1 MATRRNL
8 TDRGLRA
15 LAKKPAKPGTTY
27 DVADSVVGGL
37 RVRVSE
43 TGRLTF
49 VLLGRFGGSSNPTRR
64 ALGTYGELTLEQA
77 RTKAREWLG
86 MIGCGIDPAVAAERE
101 RQAALRTQANTFGSV
116 AEEYIARKI
125 AKTAKARASE
135 LEIRNELIARW
146 EERPIADIT
155 RHDVIRMAEE
165 IGERAPY
172 QAHNV
177 FGHCRALFNWAIARG
192 VYGLETSPCDRL
204 KPADMIGRKEAR
216 SRVLSDDELRALWKA
231 TGALDYPYGPL
242 FRLLALTGQRKSE
255 VAEARWSEID
265 LQAKRWVIPA
275 ERMKA
280 DAPHVVPLS
289 DAAME
294 VLRGLPRFARGD
306 CLFST
311 TFGARPVN
319 GFSKAKDRLDAAIA
333 AELGAA
339 PPPFVLHDIRRTVR
353 TRMSAFTSSDVAELV
368 IAHTRPGLRKVYDL
382 HAFEDEKREA
392 LDKWAARLRSIV
404 EPAPPNVI
412 IFENPDRKVTD
423 LAGGKAAQHR

>member
-27 DVADSVVGGL
+27 DVADRVVGGL

-64 ALGTYGELTLEQA
+64 ALGTFGELTLEQA

-86 MIGCGIDPAVAAERE
+86 MVGRGIDPAIAAERE
-101 RQAALRTQANTFGSV
+101 RQAALRTQANTFGAV

-135 LEIRNELIARW
+135 LEIRNELISRW
-146 EERPIADIT
+146 EKRPIADIT
-155 RHDVIRMAEE
+155 RHDVIGMAEA
-165 IGERAPY
+165 IGARAPY

-192 VYGLETSPCDRL
+192 VYGLEKSPCDRL
-204 KPADMIGRKEAR
+204 KPADLIGRKEAR

-231 TGALDYPYGPL
+231 TEALDYPYGPL

-265 LQAKRWVIPA
+265 EPGKRWMIPA

-280 DAPHVVPLS
+280 NAPHVVPLS

-294 VLRGLPRFARGD
+294 VLRELLRFRSSD
-306 CLFST
+306 YLFST
-311 TFGARPVN
+311 GGARPVN
-319 GFSKAKDRLDAAIA
+319 GFSKAKDRLDAAMA
-333 AELGAA
+333 AELGAEV
-339 PPPFVLHDIRRTVR
+339 PPFVLHDIRRTVR
-353 TRMSAFTSSDVAELV
+353 TCMSALPISSDVAELV
-368 IAHTRPGLRKVYDL
+368 IAHARPGLRRVYDR
-382 HAFEDEKREA
+382 HAYEDEKRRA
-392 LDKWAARLRSIV
+392 LDLWAAKLRSIV
-404 EPAPPNVI
+404 EPPPQNI
-412 IFENPDRKVTD
+412 VT
-423 LAGGKAAQHR
+423 LRQGGRNTL